1 MKQNGVIKFIV
12 AVFAFAWK
20 VYKSKAFSYL
30 TKALFYVY
38 LATTTLSS
46 CRTVM
51 HATNLD
57 YDGSIGKPSPTDYV
71 PQSLNQVGFTS
82 PIYMSDSLKVK

>member
-46 CRTVM
+46 CRSVL

-57 YDGSIGKPSPTDYV
+57 YDGSFGKPTTTDYI
-71 PQSLNQVGFTS
+71 PKSLNQVGYNS
-82 PIYMSDSLKVK
+82 PIYMSDTTHIK